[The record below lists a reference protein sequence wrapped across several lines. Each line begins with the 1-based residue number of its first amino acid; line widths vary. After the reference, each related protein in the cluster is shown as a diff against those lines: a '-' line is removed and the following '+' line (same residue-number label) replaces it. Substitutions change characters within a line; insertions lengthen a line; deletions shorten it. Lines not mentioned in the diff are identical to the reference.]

1 MFSEEAYTMEAGI
14 LLTSHPDP
22 KDEPYPHQ
30 AIHARVTQ
38 EVLEAEKPGFDSV
51 WIAWCKDRI
60 AYFKTPRY
68 VEFVSSFPRTM
79 TKNEIARHE
88 LRELGIGTAWD
99 ATIGEWTREHSN
111 S

>member
-1 MFSEEAYTMEAGI
+1 MEAGI
-14 LLTSHPDP
+14 LLTSYPDP

-38 EVLEAEKPGFDSV
+38 EVLEAEKLGFDCV

-99 ATIGEWTREHSN
+99 ATIGEWTSEHSN